1 LGTRYEVITDALRS
15 RFIDVCERFMIVR
28 TGLMELDSQVF
39 PPLPA
44 SINTS
49 ALGKLEKPDVWLDC
63 EFNGLDAFATLAGEK
78 GISATESPQPD
89 GNDFLKELKAAAR
102 KPDERFRLLLT
113 RYRHP
118 LNIAANSEALICEHL
133 LERLMVADRAQ
144 AERQSIAVLYEP
156 DLLLKLNLIA
166 IKSSLCD
173 DLRYID
179 ALNYIYELSP
189 PDWLPKSEYAWL
201 FGTFLIFYARALE
214 VCSCQIE
221 KCA

>member
-1 LGTRYEVITDALRS
+1 
-15 RFIDVCERFMIVR
+15 
-28 TGLMELDSQVF
+28 MELDSQLF

-49 ALGKLEKPDVWLDC
+49 SLGKLEKPGVWLDC
-63 EFNGLDAFATLAGEK
+63 EFNGLDAFAALAGEK
-78 GISATESPQPD
+78 VISATESPQPRTS
-89 GNDFLKELKAAAR
+89 DFLKALKAAAR
-102 KPDERFRLLLT
+102 KPDERVRLLLA

-118 LNIAANSEALICEHL
+118 LNIAGDLEALVCEHL

-144 AERQSIAVLYEP
+144 AEQQSIAVLDEP

-166 IKSSLCD
+166 IKSAFCE
-173 DLRYID
+173 DLRYLD

-189 PDWLPKSEYAWL
+189 PDWLPKSGYARL
-201 FGTFLIFYARALE
+201 YGTYLIFYARALE

-221 KCA
+221 ECA

>member
-1 LGTRYEVITDALRS
+1 
-15 RFIDVCERFMIVR
+15 MK
-28 TGLMELDSQVF
+28 LDSPVF
-39 PPLPA
+39 PLLPK

-49 ALGKLEKPDVWLDC
+49 TFEKLEKPDVWLDC
-63 EFNGLDAFATLAGEK
+63 DFNCLDALATLAGEK
-78 GISATESPQPD
+78 RIAATESPRPD
-89 GNDFLKELKAAAR
+89 TGDFLKELKAAAR
-102 KPDERFRLLLT
+102 RPDERVRLLLT

-118 LNIAANSEALICEHL
+118 LNIAANSEALVCEHL

-144 AERQSIAVLYEP
+144 AERQSITILNEP

-166 IKSSLCD
+166 IKSAHCD
-173 DLRYID
+173 DLRYLD